1 MTICRLEQRIAP
13 QLFFLSVLV
22 GFLVPTFPAPAE
34 AQSREEVR
42 RQAEQQLGR
51 PVSDQEILERLR
63 QSGLSPEE
71 VRRRLEEQGA
81 PRNAADPYLS
91 VMEGRSA
98 RIPADTNP
106 IPLLR
111 VLAGRETEPQT
122 EGGVDEWSLR
132 RTESFDD
139 GPPIFGRDL
148 FRRVGDQ
155 FLPLTTGPVPSDY
168 RVGPGDE
175 LILVI
180 TGGVELAYELTVTR
194 EGWVVIPDVGR
205 VFVNDR
211 SLEGLR
217 DVFFQRLSQVYS
229 GIGRGGDSAT
239 QFYVSAGR
247 LRTNQVFVI
256 GEVERPSTYELSS
269 LANALTALYRAGGP
283 RRSGSFRNI
292 HVNRGGQTIRI
303 IDLYDYLLRGLTAT
317 DLRLEHGDVVFV
329 PAVEDRV
336 EVSGPVVRPGIYE
349 LKDGEDLRD
358 LLRFAG
364 GVRAE
369 AELRRVQIDRVLD
382 PDRRTPGQDRALL
395 DVPVGSLA
403 ADAGDRIPVKAGD
416 RITVFAV
423 LEDIRNDV
431 AVSGAV
437 WRPGNYAAANGARL
451 WDVLERAGGLL
462 PDMVEGRA
470 QIQRLQEDY
479 TRRLIPVSLKR
490 DASGNPLEN
499 PVLEGQDQVIVFAA
513 RNLREDRAVSVGGW
527 VREPGVYPYVEG
539 MSVADL
545 ILQAGGLRTGAYLSE
560 AEVSRVVMEQER
572 SQALTRNIKVP
583 LDSALVFDRGRVGG
597 LGNPLGVS
605 DTEAAQFSLQNLDAL
620 YIRKAPGFDMQSR
633 VLVTGEVLYPGP
645 YSIER
650 RTERLADVIERA
662 GGMTDEAYLEGF
674 QLWRVRRDQGERDRA
689 ARRDGAETGTQE
701 APDALTDSLRAG
713 VIPSGSLDSTRL
725 GIEFRDEMEE
735 EEAPEGRVERT
746 RVGIDFAEIARNPSS
761 RDNIALEAND
771 SIYIPTYIPTVTVEG
786 AVAAPVQVLYS
797 PGRDVE
803 YYIRHAGGYNENADK
818 GRVRVQLANG
828 AIDVKGRRF
837 LFLGGGVTDPDPGS
851 VVIVPARPPRDG
863 TGMTTREVVG
873 IVTGI
878 ATAAA
883 SLIIAVSR

>member
-1 MTICRLEQRIAP
+1 MEQRIAP
-13 QLFFLSVLV
+13 QLFLLSVLA
-22 GFLVPTFPAPAE
+22 GFLVLTPLAPAA
-34 AQSREEVR
+34 AQSPEDVR

-81 PRNAADPYLS
+81 PRTAADPYLS
-91 VMEGRSA
+91 VMDGRSA
-98 RIPADTNP
+98 RVPADTNP

-111 VLAGRETEPQT
+111 VLAGREAEPRG
-122 EGGVDEWSLR
+122 EGRADEWSSR
-132 RTESFDD
+132 RDESFDD
-139 GPPIFGRDL
+139 APPVFGRDL
-148 FRRVGDQ
+148 FRRAGTQ

-211 SLEGLR
+211 SLDGLR
-217 DVFFQRLSQVYS
+217 DVFLQRLSQVYS
-229 GIGRGGDSAT
+229 GIGRGGDAAT
-239 QFYVSAGR
+239 QFYVSVGR

-256 GEVERPSTYELSS
+256 GEVERPAAYEVSS
-269 LANALTALYRAGGP
+269 LANALTALYQAGGP

-292 HVNRGGQTIRI
+292 RVNRGGRTIRT

-329 PAVEDRV
+329 PAVEHRV

-349 LKDGEDLRD
+349 LQPGDDLRD

-403 ADAGDRIPVKAGD
+403 ADAGERIPVKGGD
-416 RITVFAV
+416 RVTIFAV
-423 LEDIRNDV
+423 LEDVRNDV

-437 WRPGNYAAANGARL
+437 WRPGNYAAADGARL

-470 QIQRLQEDY
+470 QIQRLQEDH
-479 TRRLIPVSLKR
+479 TRRLIPVSLGR
-490 DASGNPLEN
+490 DASGDPLEN

-513 RNLREDRAVSVGGW
+513 RNLREERAVSVGGW

-583 LDSALVFDRGRVGG
+583 LDSALVFDRGGRGG
-597 LGNPLGVS
+597 RGNPVGVS
-605 DTEAAQFSLQNLDAL
+605 DTEAAKFSLQNLDAL
-620 YIRKAPGFDMQSR
+620 YIRKAPGFDLQSR

-650 RTERLADVIERA
+650 RTERLSDVIERA
-662 GGMTDEAYLEGF
+662 GGITDEAYLEGF
-674 QLWRVRRDQGERDRA
+674 QLWRVRRDSGERERA
-689 ARRDGAETGTQE
+689 ARENELRGEEEERGSRDREREAGADTVRVG
-701 APDALTDSLRAG
+701 G
-713 VIPSGSLDSTRL
+713 VPYGPLDSTRL
-725 GIEFRDEMEE
+725 GIEFGEVEE
-735 EEAPEGRVERT
+735 DREPEGRVERT

-761 RDNIALEAND
+761 RANIALEAND

-786 AVAAPVQVLYS
+786 AVAAPVQVLHS
-797 PGRDVE
+797 PGQSVE
-803 YYIRHAGGYNENADK
+803 YYVRQAGGYNENADK

-851 VVIVPARPPRDG
+851 VVTVPARPPRDG
-863 TGMTTREVVG
+863 TGMSTREVVG